1 MKIVSNSEMS
11 NFSQCQENQGIVRRR
26 TLCTPHK
33 QFCRL
38 TQRLRKRAFSGWKIG
53 SLLLDNPL
61 IMAPMAGITNLPFR
75 RIVKEMGCALVTTE
89 MISATGLVRHSKKT
103 EAFLESTPPERPL
116 SVQLFGS
123 DPKTM
128 ADAAVIATEMGA
140 DIIDINFGCPAK
152 KVLKNGSGAALMRD
166 IHLSHRLLVEVRKA
180 VSIPLTI
187 KIRTGWV
194 SSGEEAFTLAQIAE
208 ECGVDAITIHPRTV
222 AQKFGGISDWSL
234 INRIKEKSAIPIIGN
249 GDVTTPHDVLRM
261 LSETGCDGIMIGRSA
276 IGNPWL
282 FQQSLDLLEGRTPS
296 PITLDMRKEV
306 MLKHIDYAV
315 EYWGEYR
322 ASLILRGI
330 LPKYVKALPQCSR
343 FRKKVVQATTKQEA
357 ADVVCGYFDARTS
370 TGELL

>member
-1 MKIVSNSEMS
+1 M
-11 NFSQCQENQGIVRRR
+11 
-26 TLCTPHK
+26 
-33 QFCRL
+33 
-38 TQRLRKRAFSGWKIG
+38 KIG
-53 SLLLDNPL
+53 SLLLNNPL

-75 RIVKEMGCALVTTE
+75 RIVKGMGCALVTTE

-103 EAFLESTPPERPL
+103 EAFLESTPSERPL

-180 VSIPLTI
+180 ISIPLTI
-187 KIRTGWV
+187 KIRTGWA

-249 GDVTTPHDVLRM
+249 GDVTTPHDVLKM
-261 LSETGCDGIMIGRSA
+261 LSETGCDGVMIGRCA

-282 FQQSLDLLEGRTPS
+282 FQQSLELLEGRTPS
-296 PITLDMRKEV
+296 PITLDMRKKMILE
-306 MLKHIDYAV
+306 HIDYAV
-315 EYWGEYR
+315 EYWGEYH
-322 ASLILRGI
+322 AALILRGI
-330 LPKYVKALPQCSR
+330 LPKYVKSLPHCSR
-343 FRKKVVQATTKQEA
+343 FREKVVRATTKQEA
-357 ADVVCGYFDARTS
+357 ADVVCGYFEGVSA
-370 TGELL
+370 